1 MIDPVR
7 PMSGLLAG
15 NGTAMVHALVYHHAT
30 PDAPPAALAELVD
43 PLGGADG
50 QPGDWQ
56 LSMRK
61 LLAHRDE
68 HVHDVW
74 STFSAWRRT
83 YVADRVLGDL
93 ATVRSFV
100 AWAETIG
107 DVQSLHPLNLPTA
120 RVEWKN
126 APRMAWQAQQIE
138 AASRARGDLGLAI
151 TNPGRPGIVRGFVV
165 GDEPVLLLEERG
177 ASVSA
182 VRDGLEIV
190 DPKAT
195 ALPRTLLVHGWVLD
209 ADGLTAI
216 SDEGPVS
223 VASSTGG
230 RLLALVAPGVANAS
244 VGPAQLCSIF
254 SSLMTSLQDAAQLAA
269 SDHVPVWIRTGNV
282 GSSRY
287 VVR

>member
-1 MIDPVR
+1 MIDSGR

-15 NGTAMVHALVYHHAT
+15 NGTAMVHALVYHHPT

-43 PLGGADG
+43 PLDGVDG
-50 QPGDWQ
+50 QPDDWQ

-83 YVADRVLGDL
+83 FVADRVLGDV
-93 ATVRSFV
+93 ATVRSFIT
-100 AWAETIG
+100 WAETVG
-107 DVQSLHPLNLPTA
+107 DVQSLHPLNLPAA

-126 APRMAWQAQQIE
+126 APRMAWQTQQIAT
-138 AASRARGDLGLAI
+138 AARARGDLGLAI
-151 TNPGRPGIVRGFVV
+151 TNPQRSGIVRGFVV
-165 GDEPVLLLEERG
+165 GDEPVLLLEDRG

-182 VRDGLEIV
+182 VPDGLEIV
-190 DPKAT
+190 DPKAST
-195 ALPRTLLVHGWVLD
+195 LPRTLLVHGWVLD
-209 ADGLTAI
+209 TDGLTAI
-216 SDEGPVS
+216 TDEGPVS
-223 VASSTGG
+223 MASSAGG
-230 RLLALVAPGVANAS
+230 RLLALVAPGVTNAS

-254 SSLMTSLQDAAQLAA
+254 SSLMTSMQDIAQLAA